1 MDDTITILATGV
13 GVVEGPVWHDDRL
26 WFTRLDGDGH
36 RGAVLRV
43 GDDGVVG
50 TAVLTGGGANGL
62 AVAGDGTLYVAN
74 DGGRE
79 HALPS
84 AIQRVVELADGTLGV
99 ETVADAVDGRPF
111 RHCNDLCFG
120 PDGRLW
126 FTDSGEPYRDSKELV
141 EAGEPPVHPGLV
153 CRLDPA
159 TGEVEVVDASL
170 YMPNGL
176 AFSPD
181 DEVLYVTDTVAHRV
195 VVFPHHGGK
204 LGPAERDIAIDGN
217 PDGMCL
223 DVDGRLY
230 VATAI
235 GNEVHVLS
243 PEGELLR
250 RIGWADGAIPLNCC
264 FGGPDG
270 TTLYVTDAGGMPNV
284 ARDPAANHDD
294 ERILAIALGVPG
306 LPLHTGNTGT
316 TGNTGSSAR

>member
-1 MDDTITILATGV
+1 MDDAIAILATGV

-26 WFTRLDGDGH
+26 WFTRLDGDGNQ
-36 RGAVLRV
+36 GAVLRLD
-43 GDDGVVG
+43 DDGVVG

-62 AVAGDGTLYVAN
+62 AVGGDGTLYVAN

-79 HALPS
+79 HASPS
-84 AIQRVVELADGTLGV
+84 AIQRVVGLADGTLGV

-120 PDGRLW
+120 PDGWLW

-141 EAGEPPVHPGLV
+141 EAGRPPVHPGLV

-159 TGEVEVVDASL
+159 GGAVEVVDASL
-170 YMPNGL
+170 HMPNGL
-176 AFSPD
+176 AFSPGD
-181 DEVLYVTDTVAHRV
+181 DVLYVTDTVAHRV
-195 VVFPHHGGK
+195 VVFPHAGGR
-204 LGPAERDIAIDGN
+204 LGPAERDITIDGN

-235 GNEVHVLS
+235 GNEIHVLS

-284 ARDPAANHDD
+284 ARDPVANHED
-294 ERILAIALGVPG
+294 ERILAIALDVPG
-306 LPLHTGNTGT
+306 LPLHTGS
-316 TGNTGSSAR
+316 GSR